1 MRISPLLI
9 GAALFATAGCS
20 TLEGLTGRE
29 AEPAAARQ
37 IVAVAPGAP
46 GDRPTWVN
54 AAKTGAGAS
63 YEAYVDGQY
72 RDGGRT
78 GDVSRVWFSIADGVL
93 TETMYGL
100 IHEAQIKQLRF
111 AVVTDT
117 GLSVEGTDTTSRT
130 EYLHTDDQGRPL
142 SPAYRVVTMDKQGR
156 YEIEKRIFTDPD
168 RQSLVVETNIRAL
181 RGGIAPWVLLE
192 PHMANTGVGDSGT
205 ADRGA
210 FLGIGDTSREQGIVD
225 RMPDFRG
232 GSLSAHEGDTHL
244 FLRAP
249 RPFEAATVGFMGVS
263 DALTDLRDG
272 RLDNAYSSTGDQT
285 GNIML
290 AGALP
295 TIGVGEELAWS
306 FTIGFGNSHAAAEA
320 AADGTFRTGLD
331 EVLARYNGEGDRV
344 GWEDYLASLTD
355 LPRIAEQSMDGGKL
369 AYASAL
375 MLKVQED
382 RTHAGALIASLSN
395 PWGDTVDAT
404 ESSTGYK
411 AVWPRDFYQVAMALM
426 ALGDAETPVAAFRYL
441 PQVQV
446 RADTPGN
453 TGATGWFLQKTHV
466 DGQIEWVGVQLDL
479 TAMPIMLGWKLWKA
493 GRIGDAELAA
503 MYARMIKPAADFLVD
518 GGKAGILWND
528 RQITPPW
535 TQQERWEEQ
544 EGYSPS
550 TTAAVITGLTVA
562 ADIARASGD
571 PASAARY
578 QTAADD
584 YASKVE
590 ARMFTTAGEYGDG
603 RYFLRLSRNE
613 DPNDKLPLG
622 ENNGQPALPEDRII
636 DGGFLELVRY
646 GVRAADAPSITAS
659 LPEYDDQT
667 REARFRVRYDLNG
680 VPGFRRYGNDG
691 YGENT
696 ETGGN
701 YGVGG
706 MTPGQ
711 RGRVWPIFTGERGH
725 YELAALLAHP
735 SADQD
740 WNTAQLNLIRQTYVR
755 GMESFA
761 NDGLLL
767 PEQVWDGVGHPTPH
781 GYGLGQGT
789 NSATPLAW
797 THAEYIKLL
806 RSLSDRAVWD
816 RYAPVEARYAPSAGR
831 PPRGR

>member
-1 MRISPLLI
+1 MRIPPLLI

-20 TLEGLTGRE
+20 TLQNLP
-29 AEPAAARQ
+29 PADLPAPVADSAPQ
-37 IVAVAPGAP
+37 VAAVAPGAP

-54 AAKTGAGAS
+54 AAKTGVGAS

-142 SPAYRVVTMDKQGR
+142 SPAYRVITTDRQGR

-168 RQSLVVETNIRAL
+168 SQSLVVRATIRAL
-181 RGGIAPWVLLE
+181 KGQVTPYVLLE
-192 PHMANTGVGDSGT
+192 PHMANTGVGDAGE
-205 ADRGA
+205 AQRGA
-210 FLGIGDTSREQGIVD
+210 LYAS
-225 RMPDFRG
+225 
-232 GSLSAHEGDTHL
+232 EGDVHL
-244 FLRAP
+244 TLRP
-249 RPFEAATVGFMGVS
+249 TLPFETASVGFVGAS
-263 DALTDLRDG
+263 DGLTDLADG
-272 RLDNAYSSTGDQT
+272 HLNQIHEITGSQP

-290 AGALP
+290 TGGLSRLGP
-295 TIGVGEELAWS
+295 NQSLSRDFV
-306 FTIGFGNSHAAAEA
+306 IGFGSTRTAANSAANR
-320 AADGTFRTGLD
+320 TFTTGLD
-331 EVLARYNGEGDRV
+331 EVLARFNGEGDRV
-344 GWEDYLASLTD
+344 GWEDYVASLTD
-355 LPRIAEQSMDGGKL
+355 LPRIAEQSTDGGKL

-382 RTHAGALIASLSN
+382 RTYAGALIASLSN

-426 ALGDAETPVAAFRYL
+426 ALGDRETPVAAFRYL

-466 DGQIEWVGVQLDL
+466 DGQIEWVGVQLDQ

-493 GRIGDAELAA
+493 GQITDAELATL
-503 MYARMIKPAADFLVD
+503 YDRMIKPAADFLVD
-518 GGKAGILWND
+518 GGKAGLLWND

-571 PASAARY
+571 APSAARY
-578 QTAADD
+578 LAAADD

-590 ARMFTTAGEYGDG
+590 ARMFTTAGAYGDG

-622 ENNGQPALPEDRII
+622 ENNGQPAMPEDRII

-646 GVRAADAPSITAS
+646 GVRAADAPAITAS

-680 VPGFRRYGNDG
+680 APGFRRYGNDG

-706 MTPGQ
+706 MSPGQ

-725 YELAALLAHP
+725 YELATVLGDTSL
-735 SADQD
+735 SESQR
-740 WNTAQLNLIRQTYVR
+740 TARLGAIRQSYVH

-767 PEQVWDGVGHPTPH
+767 PEQVWDGVGNATSH
-781 GYGLGQGT
+781 GYAPGQGT

-816 RYAPVEARYAPSAGR
+816 RYAPVAERYAR
-831 PPRGR
+831 

>member
-1 MRISPLLI
+1 MRISTLLI
-9 GAALFATAGCS
+9 GAALFATSGCS
-20 TLEGLTGRE
+20 TLESFLPGRE
-29 AEPAAARQ
+29 TAPDAAPAPAPQ
-37 IVAVAPGAP
+37 VMAVAPGAP

-78 GDVSRVWFSIADGVL
+78 GKVSRVWFSLADGVL

-100 IHEAQIKQLRF
+100 IHEAQIKQMRF
-111 AVVTDT
+111 AVVVGDELFIEGRDT
-117 GLSVEGTDTTSRT
+117 ISRT
-130 EYLHTDDQGRPL
+130 EYLNTDARGRPL
-142 SPAYRVVTMDKQGR
+142 SPAYRVVTTDRGGR
-156 YEIEKRIFTDPD
+156 FEIEKRIYTDPD
-168 RQSLVVETNIRAL
+168 RQALVVRTSIRAL
-181 RGGIAPWVLLE
+181 RGDIVPYLMLE
-192 PHMANTGVGDSGT
+192 PHIANTGVGDSGD
-205 ADRGA
+205 AVAVGRPVVDGVQVEEPGA
-210 FLGIGDTSREQGIVD
+210 LY
-225 RMPDFRG
+225 
-232 GSLSAHEGDTHL
+232 AYEGDTHL
-244 FLRAP
+244 VLQAD
-249 RPFEAATVGFMGVS
+249 RPFAAASVGFVGTS
-263 DALTDLRDG
+263 DGLTDLADG
-272 RLDNAYSSTGDQT
+272 RLDHVYRSTGDAS

-290 AGALP
+290 TGGLQP
-295 TIGVGEELAWS
+295 IRSGETRRQD
-306 FTIGFGNSHAAAEA
+306 FVIGFGASRQEARRAANESFA
-320 AADGTFRTGLD
+320 TGLD
-331 EVLARYNGEGDRV
+331 EVLARFNGAGDRV
-344 GWEDYLASLTD
+344 GWEDYVASLSE
-355 LPRIAEQSMDGGKL
+355 LPRIAEQSTDGGKL

-382 RTHAGALIASLSN
+382 RTYAGALIASLSN

-426 ALGDAETPVAAFRYL
+426 ALGDAETPVAAFNYL

-446 RADTPGN
+446 REGTPGN

-466 DGQIEWVGVQLDL
+466 DGQIEWVGVQLDQ
-479 TAMPIMLGWKLWKA
+479 TAMPIMLGWRLWKA
-493 GRIGDAELAA
+493 GSITDAELAA

-571 PASAARY
+571 AASAARY
-578 QTAADD
+578 QAAADD

-696 ETGGN
+696 DTGGN

-725 YELAALLAHP
+725 YEIARAVAEGAPDAAFEA
-735 SADQD
+735 
-740 WNTAQLNLIRQTYVR
+740 IRQTYVR

-767 PEQVWDGVGHPTPH
+767 PEQVWDGVGHTTPRNYRP
-781 GYGLGQGT
+781 GEGT

-806 RSLSDRAVWD
+806 RSLADRAIWD
-816 RYAPVEARYAPSAGR
+816 RYAPVERRYAQSGR
-831 PPRGR
+831 